1 MKISDKTLNYV
12 KSLTAQIISNAGSGH
27 MGASLGMS
35 SFMLALFKDHYNFD
49 VSDTDFMNRDRLV
62 LSAGHA
68 CPVYYTLLSLF
79 GFDVTL
85 QDLKAYRKVSSR
97 TPGHPEYNVT
107 DGVEVS
113 TGPLGQGVANAVGMA
128 LGQSLLAE
136 RFNSVGFSIIDNFT
150 YCVASDGDLMEG
162 VAMEAC
168 SFAGTMNLKKFILL
182 YDSND
187 VTIDGS
193 LAISNR
199 ENIAK
204 KFKAMGFNV
213 IKVNKGNDLSACSRA
228 IGMAKKSDK
237 PVIIIFKT
245 TIGVGTAKEGTS
257 LIHSGALNEKEL
269 KEFNEKLGVFEKFYI
284 PSDVRD
290 YCMAST
296 RRGKLNHEKWNQDL
310 AVYSNSN
317 PDLYKQFISY
327 FDRRKVDMDKIA
339 KNAYKYEGM
348 SGRDFNSAIL
358 SEISEKLLQVVGGSA
373 DVGISTKTNLENVGR
388 YQAQNKRGRNISFGV
403 REHAMAGICNGLSLY
418 EDFMPYCATFLAFS
432 NYMLPAIR
440 MADMMKL
447 NVLYIFT
454 HDSVYVG
461 EDGPTHQ
468 PIEQIGQLRLINGLK
483 VFRPC
488 DANELISA
496 YKYAID
502 AQGPCAIIL
511 SRQPIPLA
519 YNTSFK
525 DASQGGYIVTKAK
538 KNAQVVIY
546 STGSEVPL
554 AQSVA
559 KELEKKFDVSVVS
572 MPCLE
577 IFEEQSS
584 LYKNKILQKEA
595 KLRVAIEASN
605 DNVWHKYLHEED
617 LFVGVNGYM
626 SSGKGEEVYSK
637 AGFNAKEIARRI
649 VRQLEKNK

>member
-136 RFNSVGFSIIDNFT
+136 RFNSVGFPIIDNFT

-168 SFAGTMNLKKFILL
+168 SFAGTMNLKKFIIL

-269 KEFNEKLGVFEKFYI
+269 KEF
-284 PSDVRD
+284 SD
-290 YCMAST
+290 
-296 RRGKLNHEKWNQDL
+296 
-310 AVYSNSN
+310 
-317 PDLYKQFISY
+317 
-327 FDRRKVDMDKIA
+327 
-339 KNAYKYEGM
+339 
-348 SGRDFNSAIL
+348 
-358 SEISEKLLQVVGGSA
+358 
-373 DVGISTKTNLENVGR
+373 
-388 YQAQNKRGRNISFGV
+388 
-403 REHAMAGICNGLSLY
+403 
-418 EDFMPYCATFLAFS
+418 FLK
-432 NYMLPAIR
+432 M
-440 MADMMKL
+440 
-447 NVLYIFT
+447 
-454 HDSVYVG
+454 
-461 EDGPTHQ
+461 Q
-468 PIEQIGQLRLINGLK
+468 
-483 VFRPC
+483 
-488 DANELISA
+488 
-496 YKYAID
+496 
-502 AQGPCAIIL
+502 
-511 SRQPIPLA
+511 
-519 YNTSFK
+519 
-525 DASQGGYIVTKAK
+525 
-538 KNAQVVIY
+538 
-546 STGSEVPL
+546 
-554 AQSVA
+554 
-559 KELEKKFDVSVVS
+559 
-572 MPCLE
+572 
-577 IFEEQSS
+577 
-584 LYKNKILQKEA
+584 
-595 KLRVAIEASN
+595 
-605 DNVWHKYLHEED
+605 
-617 LFVGVNGYM
+617 
-626 SSGKGEEVYSK
+626 
-637 AGFNAKEIARRI
+637 
-649 VRQLEKNK
+649 

>member
-85 QDLKAYRKVSSR
+85 QDLKSYRKLGSR
-97 TPGHPEYNVT
+97 TPGHPEYNIT
-107 DGVEVS
+107 DGVECS

-136 RFNSVGFSIIDNFT
+136 RFNSVGFPIIDNFT

-168 SFAGTMNLKKFILL
+168 SFAGTMNLKKFIIL

-327 FDRRKVDMDKIA
+327 FDRKKVDMDRIA

-496 YKYAID
+496 YKYAIY

-546 STGSEVPL
+546 ATGSEVPL

-605 DNVWHKYLHEED
+605 YNVWHKYLREED